1 MKEMCSISNLST
13 SKGSNL
19 EGGFNGSTPFRPVI
33 KDKGLCNMKQI
44 KEDYDIDLDID
55 IGSNGRPRFKEEIK
69 MPTQY
74 ELIDLNDP
82 NDEVL
87 FQGEMVKYK
96 AGLNPSY
103 LNRWI

>member
-1 MKEMCSISNLST
+1 MCSISNLST

-19 EGGFNGSTPFRPVI
+19 EGGFNSSTPFRPSD
-33 KDKGLCNMKQI
+33 KPKGLCNTKQI

-55 IGSNGRPRFKEEIK
+55 VGSNGRPRFKEEIK
-69 MPTQY
+69 MPPQY
-74 ELIDLNDP
+74 ESIDLNDP
-82 NDEVL
+82 NDAVL